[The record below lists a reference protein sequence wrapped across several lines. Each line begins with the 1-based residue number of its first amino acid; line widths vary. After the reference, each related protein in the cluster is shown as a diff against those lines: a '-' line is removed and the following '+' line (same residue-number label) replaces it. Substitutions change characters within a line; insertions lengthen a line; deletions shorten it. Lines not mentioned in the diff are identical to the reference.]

1 MSTSQA
7 VISYCNWLCCM
18 MFENKAILEGN
29 IKGSIN
35 KKLSSHVAD
44 LDIFMMDLLRKMFG
58 DDKIFFKITL
68 SEEKLKY
75 DN

>member
-1 MSTSQA
+1 
-7 VISYCNWLCCM
+7 M

-44 LDIFMMDLLRKMFG
+44 LDIKGVGGG
-58 DDKIFFKITL
+58 DFHDGSVKK
-68 SEEKLKY
+68 
-75 DN
+75 NVRWW

>member
-44 LDIFMMDLLRKMFG
+44 LDIKGVGGGGFHDGSVKKNVR
-58 DDKIFFKITL
+58 
-68 SEEKLKY
+68 
-75 DN
+75 

>member
-44 LDIFMMDLLRKMFG
+44 LDIKGVGRG
-58 DDKIFFKITL
+58 DFHDGSVKKNIR
-68 SEEKLKY
+68 
-75 DN
+75 